1 MRRLVLLALTAALC
15 RALHAQEPPCGLRT
29 VTETAAPVYPAI
41 ARAAHVSG
49 PVVLTATFD
58 TAGKVT
64 QVTAVSG
71 PPLLR
76 DASVAFVK
84 GWQANP
90 YTGPRTCPVVVEYRT
105 TGEPYQCGTTPPPSA
120 PPPPA
125 GRLDPQHFRVLAVAG
140 CYNVA
145 VRLPRRNRPLNCR
158 HRPRLVPEWG
168 SLACP

>member
-76 DASVAFVK
+76 DASIAFVK

-90 YTGPRTCPVVVEYRT
+90 YTGPRTCPVVVEYK
-105 TGEPYQCGTTPPPSA
+105 
-120 PPPPA
+120 
-125 GRLDPQHFRVLAVAG
+125 LDHEVWCTDDQAKQAHVEESHRRDTQHFLVSAYALALCDPAAEIIQRKRKFG
-140 CYNVA
+140 IF
-145 VRLPRRNRPLNCR
+145 
-158 HRPRLVPEWG
+158 
-168 SLACP
+168 